1 MGTGRLP
8 ALRAAVPRHR
18 LRGDGCLSLLVHAD
32 EVQVVVRDLRGRL
45 LALEP
50 FLEESLQ
57 RVPPDRASDGEAHEA
72 LHRRCLA
79 QPVLDLLRG
88 GASPEQHAYDAV
100 AAAGAALASERLGV
114 RLLVDALDLPDVGL
128 DARVL

>member
-1 MGTGRLP
+1 MGTGKATSVTRG
-8 ALRAAVPRHR
+8 RAAPS
-18 LRGDGCLSLLVHAD
+18 LRGDGRLGLLVHAD
-32 EVQVVVRDLRGRL
+32 EVQVIVRDLRGRL
-45 LALEP
+45 LALEH

-72 LHRRCLA
+72 LHRRCIA

-88 GASPEQHAYDAV
+88 GAPPEQHAYDAF
-100 AAAGAALASERLGV
+100 ATAGATLASERLGV

-128 DARVL
+128 